1 MAYFEGKVFTVT
13 GGASGMGL
21 ATCRMLA
28 QRKAKAICIAD
39 YNDSNFEKVKA
50 ELESING
57 KSTAVD
63 LLKVDVSSSEQ
74 VASWLDG
81 VFSQYGTIDGSV
93 NAAGVA
99 QAVGARKEVA
109 NILAETDQTWKRTM
123 GANID
128 GVFYCNREQVRVMV
142 KSPKAKLPR
151 SIVNIGSMA
160 SMMHTPDAFAYG
172 ASKAA
177 VAHLSTCISKDVLKL
192 GIRVNVILPG
202 MTNSPMLNQFFE
214 ELDNSNAVNFGLI
227 EPSDIAGAVIYLLD
241 SEIATQV
248 SGVQLEVGSGRP

>member
-1 MAYFEGKVFTVT
+1 MSYVEGKVFTVT

-28 QRKAKAICIAD
+28 QRNAKAICIAD
-39 YNDSNFEKVKA
+39 YNDAHFEKVKA
-50 ELESING
+50 ELEAING
-57 KSTAVD
+57 GVTAID

-74 VASWLDG
+74 VATWVDSVLAKHGSLDG
-81 VFSQYGTIDGSV
+81 CV

-99 QAVGARKEVA
+99 QAVGVRKEIA
-109 NILAETDQTWKRTM
+109 NILAETDQTWRRTM

-128 GVFYCNREQVRVMV
+128 GVFYCTREQVRVML

-177 VAHLSTCISKDVLKL
+177 VAHLSTSIAKDVLKL
-192 GIRVNVILPG
+192 GIRVNTILPG
-202 MTNSPMLNQFFE
+202 MKITEKIARRMLT
-214 ELDNSNAVNFGLI
+214 I
-227 EPSDIAGAVIYLLD
+227 P
-241 SEIATQV
+241 
-248 SGVQLEVGSGRP
+248 